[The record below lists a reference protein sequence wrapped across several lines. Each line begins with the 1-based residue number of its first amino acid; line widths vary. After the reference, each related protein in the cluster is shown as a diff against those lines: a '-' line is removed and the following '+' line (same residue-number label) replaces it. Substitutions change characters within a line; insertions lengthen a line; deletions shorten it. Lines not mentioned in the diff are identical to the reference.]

1 MTPMSEAQRLH
12 LKERQIERRR
22 KFVRAWAV
30 SAAIWALLASIFL
43 LDIFTP
49 PDNVS
54 VPFAYA
60 IPIFVSL
67 FEVRPRAIL
76 YAAVATALSLIG
88 SFIQPLSEAS
98 MIVVTANRLIAVLT
112 QWLSAALVGL
122 QQHRLVEANDK
133 AEFQHR
139 FVDILSHEIGTA
151 LTAVTGQAYRL
162 TKLSEE
168 LAPGDLR
175 LRAEKIRK
183 AAERIE
189 AIIDRVQFASSLG
202 DGTIP
207 TGSDSINLHALM
219 QQLMDQLKEVRRAG
233 SIELNLCPEPQV
245 VNGDEL
251 LLRQV
256 FENVIMNSIKYSA
269 TDTPIS
275 ISVTKHGSASR
286 VVVAD
291 CGKGI
296 PQHEL
301 PRICN
306 PYYRGE
312 NSKGTS
318 GAGLGLYLVERI
330 VEAHKGRLFIESE
343 VGKGTKVVID
353 LPHTAVSAAP

>member
-1 MTPMSEAQRLH
+1 MSEAQRVH
-12 LKERQIERRR
+12 LTGRQKEGRR
-22 KFVRAWAV
+22 KFVRAWAI

-49 PDNVS
+49 PDNIS

-67 FEVRPRAIL
+67 FEIRPRPIL

-88 SFIQPLSEAS
+88 SFIQPPGDAS

-122 QQHRLVEANDK
+122 QQRRLVEAHDK

-151 LTAVTGQAYRL
+151 LTTVSGQAYRL
-162 TKLSEE
+162 TKLSED

-175 LRAEKIRK
+175 LRADKIRK

-207 TGSDSINLHALM
+207 IGSGSINLHVLM
-219 QQLMDQLKEVRRAG
+219 QQLMDQLKEERRAG
-233 SIELNLCPEPQV
+233 SIELNLCAEPQV
-245 VNGDEL
+245 VSGDEM

-256 FENVIMNSIKYSA
+256 FENVIVNSIKYSA
-269 TDTPIS
+269 ADAPIS
-275 ISVTKHGSASR
+275 ISVTKHGSVSR
-286 VVVAD
+286 IMVAD
-291 CGKGI
+291 RGKGI

-301 PRICN
+301 PRVCI

-312 NSKGTS
+312 NSKGIS
-318 GAGLGLYLVERI
+318 GAGLGLYLVDRI
-330 VEAHKGRLFIESE
+330 VRAHGGRLFMESE

-353 LPHTAVSAAP
+353 LPQPADLAVA